1 MDISVVES
9 TRNHT
14 RLSRQRKYWSCGH
27 YSSVTNAYRNL
38 GEIVLDPKKL
48 TLQQFNSQMVER
60 DVQDLATTHLNKWK
74 NATKVVFPVVRIHV
88 RDVQVGAYVYYV
100 ECLEYIQ
107 ANNRTRI
114 QIHLSG
120 GKLFFSCLIVC

>member
-88 RDVQVGAYVYYV
+88 RDVGAYVLSVYYV
-100 ECLEYIQ
+100 KCLGYIQ
-107 ANNRTRI
+107 ANDRTRI
-114 QIHLSG
+114 QNHLSD
-120 GKLFFSCLIVC
+120 GKLFF